1 MVRKPPFFCAVTE
14 TARDITEKN
23 THTQLPPHPLEARI
37 LPPLPEDLL
46 HQHIPLGSLTK
57 DVVTLL
63 EVYVDNFIGMTN
75 HPRRSYRLQ
84 LSRAMLHGI
93 HSLFPPPK
101 FTGHCGGD
109 SISKKKLDKEDGL
122 WAFKKEVLGWIFDEE
137 AFTMQLPPEKCDSIY
152 QTIKKLLKKKAT
164 PLNTY
169 QNIAG
174 RLQHASLAIPG
185 GGESLHANRYGDAR

>member
-93 HSLFPPPK
+93 HSLFPPQNLPDTVAVTPSRK
-101 FTGHCGGD
+101 KNWTKKTASGR
-109 SISKKKLDKEDGL
+109 SKRK
-122 WAFKKEVLGWIFDEE
+122 
-137 AFTMQLPPEKCDSIY
+137 
-152 QTIKKLLKKKAT
+152 
-164 PLNTY
+164 
-169 QNIAG
+169 
-174 RLQHASLAIPG
+174 R
-185 GGESLHANRYGDAR
+185 